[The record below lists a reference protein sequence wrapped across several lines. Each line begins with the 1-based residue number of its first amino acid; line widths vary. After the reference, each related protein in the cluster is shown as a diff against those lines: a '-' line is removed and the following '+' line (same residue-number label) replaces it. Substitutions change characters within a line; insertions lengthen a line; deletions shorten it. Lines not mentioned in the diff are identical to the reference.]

1 MQKFL
6 DSTKALL
13 EFIEK
18 SPTAFHAA
26 ANAGRLLEEKGFV
39 RLLEHEKWELE
50 KGGRYY
56 VTRNASSVIAFVVPQ
71 QTFSGFEMMCSHTDS
86 PSFKVKENPEMEA
99 DKKYTKLNAERYG
112 GMLCAPWF
120 DRPLSVA
127 GRVMAFKDGKIQQIL
142 VNVDRDLLMIPN
154 VAIHMNREANDGF
167 KYNAQT
173 DMCPIF
179 GDETAKDTFLSMI
192 AKEAGIS
199 KDGLLGMDLFLY
211 NRQKGSIWGSGSEF
225 VSAPRL
231 DDLQC
236 MYASLAGFL
245 AAVREEAEQSDDFEL
260 PDVLEGQDGSAEK
273 QSESI
278 VCSCHM
284 PIFCAFDNE
293 ETGSVSRQGA
303 ASTFLQDTLL
313 RVSEGLGKTQEE
325 YRMALADSF
334 MISCDN
340 AHAVHPNHPEMA
352 DPVNRPQMNGGIV
365 IKYNANQKYTTDAVS
380 GAVLKQLCT
389 LADVPYQVYTNRSD
403 MAGGSTLGNISNTQV
418 SLRCVDIGLAQLAM
432 HSPYETAGIKDTWYL
447 ERLAEVFYRTDIR
460 CGADDLII
468 REDY

>member
-6 DSTKALL
+6 DSSKVLL
-13 EFIEK
+13 DFIEK
-18 SPTAFHAA
+18 SPTGFHAV
-26 ANAGRLLEEKGFV
+26 ANASGLLEEKGFV
-39 RLLEHEKWELE
+39 RLLENEKWELE

-86 PSFKVKENPEMEA
+86 PSFKVKEDPEMEA
-99 DKKYTKLNAERYG
+99 DKKYTKLNVERYG

-127 GRVMAFKDGKIQQIL
+127 GRVMAAKDGKIKQIL
-142 VNVDRDLLMIPN
+142 INVDRDLLMIPN

-173 DMCPIF
+173 DMCPVF
-179 GDETAKDTFLSMI
+179 GDETAKNTFLSMI
-192 AKEAGIS
+192 AEEAGIS
-199 KDGLLGMDLFLY
+199 KDELLGMDLFLY

-236 MYASLAGFL
+236 MYASLVGFL
-245 AAVREEAEQSDDFEL
+245 AAVQEEAEQSDDFEL
-260 PDVLEGQDGSAEK
+260 LDGQEGS
-273 QSESI
+273 SI
-278 VCSCHM
+278 PV
-284 PIFCAFDNE
+284 FCAFDNE

-313 RVSEGLGKTQEE
+313 RISEGLGKTQEE
-325 YRMALADSF
+325 YRMAIADSF

-380 GAVLKQLCT
+380 GAVFKQLCS

-418 SLRCVDIGLAQLAM
+418 SLRSVDIGLAQLAM

-447 ERLAEVFYRTDIR
+447 ERLAETFYRTGIR
-460 CGADDLII
+460 CEADDLMLC
-468 REDY
+468 E